1 MPQSAC
7 LSCSSVHPFRA
18 ERRHQLMHSISQAQ
32 VWSSCR
38 FLQPDLLSAMKS
50 IRSSV
55 ETTTPAPTPG
65 RPLPFGPHCCSLC
78 SRAAVHSPG
87 LQHWPHSGCPPSR
100 HAPDLHKLCL
110 RALYTW
116 HLGVSIRVTF
126 TTRPCLT
133 TSYLP
138 AKRHNSLFPI
148 YLFHLFPTAYYP
160 LEVILLIYLLI
171 GLFSISTLPPLE
183 YKLHESRDL
192 TCLVLSSS
200 LSRACPAQYE
210 GPWATDVPWASEMAE
225 VHVALSK
232 LRCA

>member
-1 MPQSAC
+1 
-7 LSCSSVHPFRA
+7 
-18 ERRHQLMHSISQAQ
+18 
-32 VWSSCR
+32 
-38 FLQPDLLSAMKS
+38 MKS

-65 RPLPFGPHCCSLC
+65 RPLLLALTAAAFAPRTAVPPRTAALASSL
-78 SRAAVHSPG
+78 AA
-87 LQHWPHSGCPPSR
+87 LPPR

-160 LEVILLIYLLI
+160 LEVIPLIYLLI
-171 GLFSISTLPPLE
+171 GLFSISTLPP
-183 YKLHESRDL
+183 
-192 TCLVLSSS
+192 
-200 LSRACPAQYE
+200 
-210 GPWATDVPWASEMAE
+210 
-225 VHVALSK
+225 
-232 LRCA
+232 